1 MRFKDKK
8 GYGCDNMLKYRIM
21 IKRTKKIV
29 FSPRRVVFILT
40 AFIFCF
46 CAASFSAS
54 IVTAEQRP
62 ADNPQ
67 RIRSIVVNGLYNV
80 RERAVL
86 SEMKSRRGGIYDP
99 EKVKK
104 DIESLVA
111 MGSFEDVE
119 ISFDA
124 DMGVLTV
131 NVKEKPLV
139 AKIEFRGNK
148 KFSKGRLKDE
158 ITVKEKEYLEKLAI
172 MESES
177 RILNLYRD
185 EGYADCSVETVTS
198 TDEENRITINF
209 LITEGNKIL
218 ISDVAI
224 RGTKVFKEKKIL
236 SLMKTKRK
244 KVYKQDIMEADIKEI
259 ENFYKNRG
267 WQEVAISRPEIVF
280 NESRTAMSVL
290 LVISEGKRWRV
301 GDVSFEG
308 YSADVVSVKEL
319 NKQVTIKKNHYYND
333 ERYQE
338 TLANL
343 KQLYSDKGHLRAE
356 ITPEFNKDDSKG
368 VMDIKFRISEGPVY
382 YLGYV
387 DITGLTYTKE
397 KVIKREI
404 LLKEGDVFR
413 AGLLRRSLEKIYN
426 LGFLEFVEPEIRPT
440 NREDV
445 VDLVVNVS
453 EGKPGILTAGAGY
466 SSVDQ
471 LVGTLQVQH
480 INLLGL
486 GQRLNLTWEFGARKQ
501 NYEVSWTDPWFL
513 DKPLTFGVDVFN
525 TERLREYGT
534 TYNAY
539 RELRKGGAL
548 RVGPRISD
556 LLSLLFSYSYEE
568 IEIFDIAATA
578 AAAGVVPSRNVT
590 SSLSSQII
598 YDSRDNIFD
607 ATTGSRH
614 TLSVQYAGGIMGG
627 DVNFVKTIASTG
639 WYLPTFWKFVLT
651 GNLRVGALS
660 AFAPSADAPIYE
672 KFYVGGADTVRGY
685 RYRGEIGPTEGGRA
699 MLVANVEYKFP
710 IVQERNRTVLQGAFF
725 YDAGGAWR
733 NMGDMTLISGTSESN
748 LKTGV
753 GFGIR
758 FTTPVFPIRLDYGY
772 GLNHAPG
779 EELSQ
784 FYFTIGQIF

>member
-1 MRFKDKK
+1 
-8 GYGCDNMLKYRIM
+8 MLKYTLNNM
-21 IKRTKKIV
+21 STKTQYKFFSLRNLLFGWVLIGV
-29 FSPRRVVFILT
+29 FLCSV
-40 AFIFCF
+40 AFIF
-46 CAASFSAS
+46 AQTPSARS
-54 IVTAEQRP
+54 QKI
-62 ADNPQ
+62 N
-67 RIRSIVVNGLYNV
+67 SIVVNGLFNV

-86 SEMKSRRGGIYDP
+86 NEMKSKRGSIYDAD
-99 EKVKK
+99 KVKK
-104 DIESLVA
+104 DIEALVA
-111 MGSFEDVE
+111 LGFFEDVE
-119 ISFDA
+119 ISFDP

-148 KFSKGRLKDE
+148 KFSKGRLKEE
-158 ITVKEKEYLEKLAI
+158 ITIKEKEYLEKLAI

-177 RILNLYRD
+177 KILNLYRD
-185 EGYADCSVETVTS
+185 EGYADCSVETVT
-198 TDEENRITINF
+198 TLDEENRITINF

-218 ISDVAI
+218 ISEVAI

-236 SLMKTKRK
+236 SLMKTRKK
-244 KVYKQDIMEADIKEI
+244 KVYKQDVMEADIKEI

-280 NESRTAMSVL
+280 NEDRTAMKVL
-290 LVISEGKRWRV
+290 LIISEGRRWRIGEV
-301 GDVSFEG
+301 FFEG
-308 YSADVVSVKEL
+308 YNPEIASEKEL
-319 NKQVTIKKNHYYND
+319 RKQVTLKKNRYYND
-333 ERYQE
+333 EKYQE
-338 TLANL
+338 TLSNL
-343 KQLYSDKGHLRAE
+343 KQLYADKGRLRAD
-356 ITPEFNKDDSKG
+356 IIPEFVKHDDKSI
-368 VMDIKFRISEGPVY
+368 MDIKFKVSEGPIY

-387 DITGLTYTKE
+387 DVTGLTYTKE

-404 LLKEGDVFR
+404 LLKEGEVFR
-413 AGLLRRSLEKIYN
+413 SSYLRRSLEKIYN

-445 VDLVVNVS
+445 VDLVINVS

-486 GQRLNLTWEFGARKQ
+486 AQRLNLTWEFGARKQ

-513 DKPLTFGVDVFN
+513 DKPLTFGIDVFN

-534 TYNAY
+534 VYNAY

-556 LLSLLFSYSYEE
+556 VLSLLFSYSYEE
-568 IEIFDIAATA
+568 IEIFDIAPSA
-578 AAAGVVPSRNVT
+578 ALAGVTPSRNVT
-590 SSLSSQII
+590 SSLSSQVV

-607 ATTGSRH
+607 ASNGSRH
-614 TLSVQYAGGIMGG
+614 SLTLQYAGGIMGG
-627 DVNFVKTIASTG
+627 DINFVKTQASTA
-639 WYLPTFWKFVLT
+639 WYFPTFWKFVLS
-651 GNLRVGALS
+651 GQLRVGALS
-660 AFAPSADAPIYE
+660 AFAPSDDAPIYE
-672 KFYVGGADTVRGY
+672 KFYVGGAETVRGY
-685 RYRGEIGPTEGGRA
+685 RYRGEIGPAEGGRA

-710 IVQERNRTVLQGAFF
+710 IVQERNRTILQGAFF

-733 NMGDMTLISGTSESN
+733 NIGDMTLIAGTSESN